1 VKLQE
6 RISTLLQLGEYLSA
20 NEENWQYARH
30 RATLANPWFIPE
42 FIDLAVE
49 NITRFFLQKEALE
62 NWAVQYGIPEENP
75 APARIGL
82 TMAGNIPLVGFHDW
96 LTLFMAGQRMVI
108 KPSSKDEILIKH
120 IVEKMAEINPGISD
134 VMEFADRLAGCDAYI
149 ATGSNNS
156 GRYFEYYFGKYPHI
170 IRRNR
175 TSAAILTGN
184 ETNEDLFLLADDMLL
199 YFGLGCRNVS
209 KLYVP
214 RGYQWEPLLRAA
226 DRYAWMKDHNK
237 FRNNYDYQLSLHI
250 LNNKYYMSNEAI
262 LLIENPGLFSPI
274 AQVHYEYYD
283 AIPEN
288 LLQEY
293 PEQLQCVA
301 GTTGI
306 PFGQAQKPSL
316 TDYADGVD
324 TMAFALGVKGG
335 G

>member
-1 VKLQE
+1 MKLQE
-6 RISTLLQLGEYLSA
+6 RISTLLHLGEYLSA
-20 NEENWQYARH
+20 NGEKWQDAKQ

-42 FIDLAVE
+42 FIDLGVE

-62 NWAVQYGIPEENP
+62 TWAIQYKIPEENP
-75 APARIGL
+75 RPVRIGL

-96 LTLFMAGQRMVI
+96 LTLFMAGQHMVI

-120 IVEKMAEINPGISD
+120 IVAILAEMNPEISGR
-134 VMEFADRLAGCDAYI
+134 MEFADRLTGCDAYI

-184 ETNEDLFLLADDMLL
+184 ETNEELNLLADDMLL

-209 KLYVP
+209 KLFVP
-214 RGYQWEPLLRAA
+214 RHFQWEPLIRAA
-226 DRYAWMKDHNK
+226 DRYNWMKDHNK

-262 LLIENPGLFSPI
+262 LLVESPELFSPI
-274 AQVHYEYYD
+274 AQVNYEYYD
-283 AIPEN
+283 ALPEKLWEEKAEN
-288 LLQEY
+288 L
-293 PEQLQCVA
+293 QCICGA
-301 GTTGI
+301 GGFA
-306 PFGQAQKPSL
+306 FGEAQKPSL

-324 TMAFALGVKGG
+324 TMAFALGLGG